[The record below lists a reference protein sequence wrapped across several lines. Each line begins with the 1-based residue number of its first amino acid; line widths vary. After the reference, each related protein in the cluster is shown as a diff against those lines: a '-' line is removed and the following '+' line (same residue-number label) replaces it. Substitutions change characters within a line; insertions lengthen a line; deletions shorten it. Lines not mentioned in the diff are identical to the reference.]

1 MLESKKAQKAHAR
14 QRGPGASIGQ
24 VEGMVWGAF
33 VSTQKN
39 HKMHTG
45 WRRPIGCLK
54 SQVIFRKRATT
65 YRALLQ
71 KMTCKD
77 KVFDGSSPPCRMH
90 TIDKR
95 HLMHLLH
102 PMIFS
107 IVSTECLPLD
117 HGVYEES
124 QLSSR
129 KELQA
134 RTLRHICDAALG
146 CMYSYLSA
154 TVRLQISAGGGF
166 EWTSWPGS
174 LSRNE

>member
-1 MLESKKAQKAHAR
+1 VLESKKAQKAHAR

-77 KVFDGSSPPCRMH
+77 KVLDGSSPPCRMH

-95 HLMHLLH
+95 LLMHHRVDASSPPYDNLH
-102 PMIFS
+102 CINRMPA
-107 IVSTECLPLD
+107 P
-117 HGVYEES
+117 
-124 QLSSR
+124 R
-129 KELQA
+129 
-134 RTLRHICDAALG
+134 
-146 CMYSYLSA
+146 
-154 TVRLQISAGGGF
+154 
-166 EWTSWPGS
+166 SW
-174 LSRNE
+174 RV